1 MSTRFTFQA
10 LPDFLQQ
17 ALKEMNIT
25 EPTDIQEKMI
35 PEALEGQ
42 SLIARSQT
50 GTGKTMAYLLPILSK
65 LDPSKKAIQGIILAP
80 TQELAMQIVGVAK
93 ELIGNEP
100 FDIGAF
106 IGGANVNRQI
116 EKLKK
121 QKPHLVVGTPGRLLE
136 LMQMKKLKV
145 NDVATV
151 TVDEAD
157 RMLAEKSSWDAVS
170 EISKRIGRD
179 KQFLFV
185 SATIPE
191 NLTEK
196 TALFAPFTVQI
207 EASGELVNNENV
219 AHMYLECEARDKI
232 DTVRKLIHAE
242 SIEKGIVFV
251 NQLERLAETTE
262 KLKYRG
268 IKAAALSSDHTKQ
281 DREKVLK
288 AFRQGDLHILV
299 ATDIAARGLDVE
311 DVTHIIQLDA
321 PAEADSYLHR
331 AGRTGRVGKAGQVIT
346 LLEKHQG
353 YKIEQLKR
361 DLELTLEKV
370 FLRKGRL
377 EKERKV

>member
-1 MSTRFTFQA
+1 
-10 LPDFLQQ
+10 
-17 ALKEMNIT
+17 
-25 EPTDIQEKMI
+25 
-35 PEALEGQ
+35 
-42 SLIARSQT
+42 
-50 GTGKTMAYLLPILSK
+50 
-65 LDPSKKAIQGIILAP
+65 
-80 TQELAMQIVGVAK
+80 
-93 ELIGNEP
+93 
-100 FDIGAF
+100 
-106 IGGANVNRQI
+106 
-116 EKLKK
+116 
-121 QKPHLVVGTPGRLLE
+121 
-136 LMQMKKLKV
+136 MQMKKLKV

-219 AHMYLECEARDKI
+219 THMYLECEARDKI
-232 DTVRKLIHAE
+232 DTVRKLVHAE
-242 SIEKGIVFV
+242 EIEKGIVFV

-281 DREKVLK
+281 ERENVLR

-299 ATDIAARGLDVE
+299 ATDLAARGLDVE

-353 YKIEQLKR
+353 YKIGQLER
-361 DLELTLEKV
+361 DLKLTPEKV

-377 EKERKV
+377 EKDLKV